1 MPGLQAIHSYKKA
14 AEEMEIV
21 RRKKN
26 QQARRGERETRAEE
40 EAAVTKQLKC
50 IAKAA
55 RRGHSGGRQHVYI
68 YLMYKVTH

>member
-1 MPGLQAIHSYKKA
+1 LAGLQAIHAYKKGSRINGDN
-14 AEEMEIV
+14 E
-21 RRKKN
+21 KKN
-26 QQARRGERETRAEE
+26 QARRRKRETRAEE